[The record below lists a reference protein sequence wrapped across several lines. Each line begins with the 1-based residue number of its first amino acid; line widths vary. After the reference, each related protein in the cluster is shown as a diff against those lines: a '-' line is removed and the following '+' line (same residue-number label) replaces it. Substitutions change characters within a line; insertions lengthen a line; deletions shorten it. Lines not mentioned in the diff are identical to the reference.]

1 MKNCLCFILLGL
13 LFSFILFSC
22 TKYTG
27 PEEPVITLVIPSDT
41 TTINAGDTIEIK
53 GTVSDNKDLHEFYLT
68 IKNNNNDSVVANENP
83 YVHGAKTHNFDYWW
97 ITRDSAI
104 YTLSVKV
111 LDHENHS
118 TTKEVLLHV
127 N

>member
-1 MKNCLCFILLGL
+1 MKNILVSHSLIFLFTCLF
-13 LFSFILFSC
+13 FSC
-22 TKYTG
+22 TKRTG
-27 PEEPVITLVIPSDT
+27 PNEPVITITFPTDT

-53 GTVSDNKDLHEFYLT
+53 GTLSDNIDLHEFYLT
-68 IKNNNNDSVVANENP
+68 IKNNNTDALVAYDNP
-83 YVHGAKTHNFDYWW
+83 YVHGGKTYPFNYFW
-97 ITRDSAI
+97 ITGDSAI
-104 YTLSVKV
+104 YTLSLKV